1 LDVFVTSGDANIYQQ
16 WYQPDTGWM
25 PAGPA
30 GGWVALGSPLS
41 GAEADPSAVSWGPG
55 HVDVFVEAFD
65 FNIWY
70 RRYLNGQWQ
79 DWDYL
84 RGQYLLND
92 MSPPDAAS
100 RGPGRVDVVA
110 IDNATGPFQGTVLHK
125 WWEGGPS
132 WLPSDSTVEHLGG
145 PPGGGTGHMAAVAPG
160 NDRLDIFVV
169 GAADNAI
176 WQRTWGPGWGNWTSL
191 GTLPGVSILD
201 GPDAASWSK

>member
-1 LDVFVTSGDANIYQQ
+1 MTGRDVDTIYHQ

-30 GGWVALGSPLS
+30 GGFEDMGAPPS
-41 GAEADPSAVSWGPG
+41 GPENDPSAVSWGPG
-55 HVDVFVEAFD
+55 HVDVFVEG
-65 FNIWY
+65 FNFVIWY

-84 RGQYLLND
+84 DGDYVLDYQGL
-92 MSPPDAAS
+92 PDATS

-110 IDNATGPFQGTVLHK
+110 VNNTTASPGTVIHK
-125 WWEGGPS
+125 WWDGGPT
-132 WLPSDSTVEHLGG
+132 WLPSTTTVENLGA
-145 PPGGGTGHMAAVAPG
+145 PPGGAGGHAAAVAPG

-169 GAADNAI
+169 GNADNAI
-176 WQRTWGPGWGNWTSL
+176 WQRTWGPGWGPWTSL
-191 GTLPGVSILD
+191 GTLPGATIVD